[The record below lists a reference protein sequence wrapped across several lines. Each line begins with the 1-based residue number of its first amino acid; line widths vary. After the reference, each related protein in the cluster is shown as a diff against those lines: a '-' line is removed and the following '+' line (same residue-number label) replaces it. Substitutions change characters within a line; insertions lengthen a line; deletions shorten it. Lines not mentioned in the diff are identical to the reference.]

1 MYIIITKI
9 ELEGTDNLRYTDDGY
24 TTDINIANQ
33 INEAYDASL
42 GAFLG
47 ANRTKL
53 SLGEVSISTFFA
65 STSYVHEAR
74 TEVETIEGLGLNEI
88 TDINL
93 L

>member
-24 TTDINIANQ
+24 TTDTSMANQ

-53 SLGEVSISTFFA
+53 ELGDVSVSTFFA
-65 STSYVHEAR
+65 GTSYVHEAR
-74 TEVETIEGLGLNEI
+74 TVTDDISGMSLNEI

>member
-24 TTDINIANQ
+24 TTDIL
-33 INEAYDASL
+33 EL
-42 GAFLG
+42 GD
-47 ANRTKL
+47 
-53 SLGEVSISTFFA
+53 VSVSTFFA
-65 STSYVHEAR
+65 GTSYVHEAR
-74 TEVETIEGLGLNEI
+74 TVTEDISGMGLNEI

>member
-24 TTDINIANQ
+24 TTDTSIANQ
-33 INEAYDASL
+33 INETYDGSL

-53 SLGEVSISTFFA
+53 ELGDVSVSTFFA
-65 STSYVHEAR
+65 GTPYVHEAR

>member
-53 SLGEVSISTFFA
+53 TLGEVSISTFFA